1 MDNYIGCKFGDRYLI
16 KEVIGVGG
24 MAVVYKAYDEID
36 DKTVAV
42 KILKDEFLANEDF
55 RRRFKNESKAIA
67 ILSHPNIVKV
77 YDVNFGEKLQ
87 YIVME
92 YIEGITLKEYIETKK
107 VIEWTEAVHFS
118 MQILKALQHAHDKG
132 IIHRDIKPQNIML
145 LQDGTIK
152 VTDFGI
158 ARFNRGDTRTITEN
172 GAIGSVHYI
181 SPEQARGDFTDEK
194 SDIYSVGVVMY
205 EMLTG
210 QLPFQ
215 SDSAVSVAIMQMQ
228 KAAEMPRRIN
238 PSIPVGLEQIT
249 MRAMQKSPRDRYQSA
264 AEMLLDLEEFKRNPN
279 IKFDYEYFI
288 DKQPTKY
295 VPPISDSVINASRN
309 TVSDTADD
317 EPDDS
322 DNDYYEDETPKKKN
336 VTMPILIAV
345 IAVLVIGIGFTC
357 YHFFFKNKN
366 SLIVPDF
373 TGLLID
379 EVDSKYPEFSKY
391 IEKNPVYTSEHEA
404 GKVFNQSIK
413 KGTDLSK
420 QSNKVIKLDYADNAS
435 MQQIPAFTAETTL
448 EAYQTQLKLLNF
460 NVKLEPKVTTDYKL
474 GQIISTLPEVGSYQ
488 QPGSVITV
496 IYAADDTTV
505 AVPDLVGSVLSDAQN
520 DLKAIGFKNEKI
532 KIEYETVTDATLIN
546 HVIRQSIEQSTF
558 IDPETSDI
566 TIWVGKAQEQK
577 QAQCSFLLP
586 DLSSY
591 NDSAPRKVTVYDT
604 DSNVI
609 TESSVK
615 LDGSSFSFT
624 VTGNGNMEYYAMID
638 SQKVCTITV
647 DFTKNTPEVN
657 VESFGFSYTPQ
668 TQKPAAEVI
677 LPAVAGLTQDEACD
691 AILSAGFPSCE
702 IIKMSSTTVPEGYAI
717 SADTQSFKTE
727 FTKEEAKNERVILY
741 VSKGPE
747 G

>member
-1 MDNYIGCKFGDRYLI
+1 MDNYIGCKFSDRYLI

-107 VIEWTEAVHFS
+107 IIEWTEAVHFS

-228 KAAEMPRRIN
+228 KAAEMPRKIN
-238 PSIPVGLEQIT
+238 PTIPVGLEQIT

-279 IKFDYEYFI
+279 IKFDYEYYI

-295 VPPISDSVINASRN
+295 VPPISDNVINASRDN
-309 TVSDTADD
+309 SIVAGEEEHEEDD
-317 EPDDS
+317 R
-322 DNDYYEDETPKKKN
+322 DYYEDDIPKKKN

-345 IAVLVIGIGFTC
+345 IAALVIGIGFTC

-366 SLIVPDF
+366 ALIVPDF

-379 EVDSKYPEFSKY
+379 EVDSKYPEFIKY
-391 IEKNPVYTSEHEA
+391 IEKNPVYTTEHEA
-404 GKVFNQSIK
+404 GKVFNQSVK
-413 KGTDLSK
+413 NGTDLSK
-420 QSNKVIKLDYADNAS
+420 LSNKVIKLDYADNAS
-435 MQQIPAFTAETTL
+435 MQQIPAFTNETTL

-460 NVKLEPKVTTDYKL
+460 NVKLEPKVTSDYKL
-474 GQIISTLPEVGSYQ
+474 GQIISTSPEVGSYQ
-488 QPGSVITV
+488 QSGSVITV
-496 IYAADDTTV
+496 VYAADDTTV
-505 AVPDLVGSVLSDAQN
+505 AIPDFVGSQLSDAQN
-520 DLKAIGFKNEKI
+520 DLKTIGFKNERI
-532 KIEYETVTDATLIN
+532 KIEYETVTDKTLIN

-558 IDPETSDI
+558 VDPDTTDI
-566 TIWVGKAQEQK
+566 TIWVGKAQEAK

-586 DLSSY
+586 DLSGY
-591 NDSAPRKVTVYDT
+591 NDKQPRKVVVYET
-604 DSNVI
+604 DGSII
-609 TESSVK
+609 TESNVK

-624 VTGNGNMEYYAMID
+624 VSGNDNKEYYAEID
-638 SQKVCTITV
+638 SQKVCMITV
-647 DFTKNTPEVN
+647 DFTKDTPAVN
-657 VESFGFSYTPQ
+657 VEAFGFSYTPQ
-668 TQKPAAEVI
+668 TTKAAAEVV
-677 LPAVAGLTQDEACD
+677 LPDVAGLTQEEACD
-691 AILSAGFPSCE
+691 AVLAAGFPSCE
-702 IIKMSSTTVPEGYAI
+702 IVKMSSTTVPEGYAI
-717 SADTQSFKTE
+717 GADTQSLKTE
-727 FTKEEAKNERVILY
+727 FTKEEAKNERVTIFI
-741 VSKGPE
+741 SKGPN
-747 G
+747 

>member
-345 IAVLVIGIGFTC
+345 IAVLVIGIG
-357 YHFFFKNKN
+357 
-366 SLIVPDF
+366 
-373 TGLLID
+373 
-379 EVDSKYPEFSKY
+379 
-391 IEKNPVYTSEHEA
+391 YTSEHEA

-488 QPGSVITV
+488 HPGSVITV

-624 VTGNGNMEYYAMID
+624 VTGNGNMEYYATID

>member
-1 MDNYIGCKFGDRYLI
+1 MDNYIGCKFNDRYVI

-36 DKTVAV
+36 DKTVAI

-152 VTDFGI
+152 VADFGI
-158 ARFNRGDTRTITEN
+158 ARFNRGDTRTITDS

-194 SDIYSVGVVMY
+194 ADIYSVGVVMY

-228 KAAEMPRRIN
+228 KAAEMPRKIN

-279 IKFDYEYFI
+279 IKFDYEYFV

-295 VPPISDSVINASRN
+295 VPPISEEVIKASREADEN
-309 TVSDTADD
+309 HDDD
-317 EPDDS
+317 ES
-322 DNDYYEDETPKKKN
+322 EKDYYEEQKPRRKN
-336 VTMPILIAV
+336 YTMPILIAV
-345 IAVLVIGIGFTC
+345 IAALVIGIGFTC
-357 YHFFFKNKN
+357 YHFFFKDKN
-366 SLIVPDF
+366 ALIVPDF
-373 TGLLID
+373 TGISISD
-379 EVDSKYPEFSKY
+379 VDTKYPEFKKY
-391 IEKNPVYTSEHEA
+391 IEKNPVYTTEHEP
-404 GKVFNQSIK
+404 GIIFNQSVK

-420 QSNKVIKLDYADNAS
+420 QSNKVIKLDYADQAS
-435 MQQIPAFTAETTL
+435 MQQIPSFTADTTL

-460 NVKLEPKVTTDYKL
+460 NVKLEPKVTKDYRL
-474 GQIISTLPEVGSYQ
+474 GQIISTSPEAGTYQETGSI
-488 QPGSVITV
+488 VTIV
-496 IYAADDTTV
+496 YASDDKTV
-505 AVPDLVGSVLSDAQN
+505 AVPDFVGDLVSDAQKS
-520 DLKAIGFKNEKI
+520 LQELGFKSDKI
-532 KIEYETVTDATLIN
+532 KIEYETVNDASLAD
-546 HVIRQSIEQSTF
+546 HVIRQSVEQSTF
-558 IDPETSDI
+558 IDPEESGI
-566 TIWVGKAQEQK
+566 TLYVGKVEDKKEAE
-577 QAQCSFLLP
+577 CSFLLP

-591 NDSAPRKVTVYDT
+591 NDTQPRTVSVFRSDGTSVAKTDT
-604 DSNVI
+604 V
-609 TESSVK
+609 
-615 LDGSSFSFT
+615 LDGSAYSFVVAGTGTQSF
-624 VTGNGNMEYYAMID
+624 YATIE

-647 DFTKNTPEVN
+647 DFTADPATVSVN
-657 VESFGFSYTPQ
+657 SLGFSYTPKQ
-668 TQKPAAEVI
+668 TESPANITIPSV
-677 LPAVAGLTQDEACD
+677 VGLTQQEASN
-691 AILSAGFPSCE
+691 AILDAGFGSV
-702 IIKMSSTTVPEGYAI
+702 IVVKMSSTTVAEGYAM
-717 SADTQSFKTE
+717 SAEPDNFNKTA
-727 FTKEEAKNERVILY
+727 FTAEEAREAKVTLY
-741 VSKGPE
+741 VSKGPDA
-747 G
+747 

>member
-1 MDNYIGCKFGDRYLI
+1 MDNYIGCKFNDRYLI

-36 DKTVAV
+36 DKTVAI

-152 VTDFGI
+152 VADFGI
-158 ARFNRGDTRTITEN
+158 ARFNRGDTRTITDT

-194 SDIYSVGVVMY
+194 ADIYSVGVVMY

-228 KAAEMPRRIN
+228 KAAEMPRKIN
-238 PSIPVGLEQIT
+238 PSIPIGLEQIT

-279 IKFDYEYFI
+279 IKFDYEYFV

-295 VPPISDSVINASRN
+295 VPPISEEVIKASREMEEN
-309 TVSDTADD
+309 
-317 EPDDS
+317 DS
-322 DNDYYEDETPKKKN
+322 EDSSEKDYYEEEKPRKKN
-336 VTMPILIAV
+336 YTMPILIAV
-345 IAVLVIGIGFTC
+345 IAALVIGIGFTC
-357 YHFFFKNKN
+357 YHFFFKDKN
-366 SLIVPDF
+366 ALIVPDF
-373 TGLLID
+373 TGLSID
-379 EVDSKYPEFSKY
+379 EVDTKYPDFKKY
-391 IEKNPVYTSEHEA
+391 IEKNPVYTTEHEA
-404 GKVFNQSIK
+404 GIVFNQSVK

-420 QSNKVIKLDYADNAS
+420 QSNKVIKLDYAAQAS
-435 MQQIPAFTAETTL
+435 MQQIPAFSADTTL

-460 NVKLEPKVTTDYKL
+460 NVKLEPKVTSDYKL
-474 GQIISTLPEVGSYQ
+474 GQIISTSPEAGSYQ
-488 QPGSVITV
+488 EAGSIVTIF
-496 IYAADDTTV
+496 YASDDKTV
-505 AVPDLVGSVLSDAQN
+505 AIPDFVGNLESDAKKTLQ
-520 DLKAIGFKNEKI
+520 DLGFASDKI
-532 KIEYETVTDATLIN
+532 KIEYVTANDSSLID
-546 HVIRQSIEQSTF
+546 HVVRQSIEQSTF
-558 IDPETSDI
+558 VDPAESSI
-566 TIWVGKAQEQK
+566 ILFVGKAEDEK
-577 QAQCSFLLP
+577 EAECSFLLP

-591 NDSAPRKVTVYDT
+591 NDTDPRTVSVFSSDGTSVAKT
-604 DSNVI
+604 DV
-609 TESSVK
+609 V
-615 LDGSSFSFT
+615 LDGSSYSFV
-624 VTGNGNMEYYAMID
+624 VTGSGTQDYYATID
-638 SQKVCTITV
+638 SQKVCTITI
-647 DFTKNTPEVN
+647 DFTADPAKVS
-657 VESFGFSYTPQ
+657 VQSLGFSYTPKP
-668 TQKPAAEVI
+668 TQSPANI
-677 LPAVAGLTQDEACD
+677 TIPSVAGLTQKEASD
-691 AILSAGFPSCE
+691 AILNAGFNSVE
-702 IIKMSSTTVPEGYAI
+702 VVKMSSSTIAEGYAM
-717 SADTQSFKTE
+717 SAEAENFNKTA
-727 FTKEEAKNERVILY
+727 FTSEEARNARIILY
-741 VSKGPE
+741 VSKGPDA
-747 G
+747 

>member
-1 MDNYIGCKFGDRYLI
+1 MDNYIGCKFNDRYLI

-36 DKTVAV
+36 DKTVAI

-152 VTDFGI
+152 VADFGI
-158 ARFNRGDTRTITEN
+158 ARFNRGDTRTITDT

-194 SDIYSVGVVMY
+194 ADIYSVGVVMY

-228 KAAEMPRRIN
+228 KAAEMPRKIN

-279 IKFDYEYFI
+279 IKFDYEYFV

-295 VPPISDSVINASRN
+295 VPPISEEVIKASREM
-309 TVSDTADD
+309 DD
-317 EPDDS
+317 NNSDDS
-322 DNDYYEDETPKKKN
+322 SEKDYYEEETPQKKN
-336 VTMPILIAV
+336 YTMPVLIAV
-345 IAVLVIGIGFTC
+345 IAALVIGIGFTC
-357 YHFFFKNKN
+357 YHFFFKDKN
-366 SLIVPDF
+366 ALIVPDF
-373 TGLLID
+373 TGLSID
-379 EVDSKYPEFSKY
+379 EVDTKYPDFKKY
-391 IEKNPVYTSEHEA
+391 IEKNPVYTTEHEA
-404 GKVFNQSIK
+404 GIVFNQSVK

-420 QSNKVIKLDYADNAS
+420 QSNKVIKLDYAAQAS
-435 MQQIPAFTAETTL
+435 MQQIPAFSSDTTL

-460 NVKLEPKVTTDYKL
+460 NVKLEPKVTNDYKL
-474 GQIISTLPEVGSYQ
+474 GQIISTSPEAGSYQ
-488 QPGSVITV
+488 EAGSIVTV
-496 IYAADDTTV
+496 FYASDDKTV
-505 AVPDLVGSVLSDAQN
+505 AIPDFVGNLESDAKKTLQE
-520 DLKAIGFKNEKI
+520 LGFKSDKI
-532 KIEYETVTDATLIN
+532 VIEYVTANDSSLID
-546 HVIRQSIEQSTF
+546 HVVRQSIEQSTF
-558 IDPETSDI
+558 VDPAESSI
-566 TIWVGKAQEQK
+566 TLYVGKTEDKKEAE
-577 QAQCSFLLP
+577 CSFLLP

-591 NDSAPRKVTVYDT
+591 NDKDPRTVSVFSSDGT
-604 DSNVI
+604 SVAKTNV
-609 TESSVK
+609 V
-615 LDGSSFSFT
+615 LDGSSYSFV
-624 VTGNGNMEYYAMID
+624 VTGSGTQDYYATID
-638 SQKVCTITV
+638 SQKVCTVTV
-647 DFTKNTPEVN
+647 DFTAEPAKVS
-657 VESFGFSYTPQ
+657 VKSLGFSYTPKP
-668 TQKPAAEVI
+668 TQSPANI
-677 LPAVAGLTQDEACD
+677 TIPSVAGLTQQEASD
-691 AILSAGFPSCE
+691 AILNAGFNSVE
-702 IIKMSSTTVPEGYAI
+702 VVKMSSSTIAEGYAM
-717 SADTQSFKTE
+717 SAESDNFNKTV
-727 FTKEEAKNERVILY
+727 FTSEEARNAHIILY
-741 VSKGPE
+741 VSKGPDA
-747 G
+747 